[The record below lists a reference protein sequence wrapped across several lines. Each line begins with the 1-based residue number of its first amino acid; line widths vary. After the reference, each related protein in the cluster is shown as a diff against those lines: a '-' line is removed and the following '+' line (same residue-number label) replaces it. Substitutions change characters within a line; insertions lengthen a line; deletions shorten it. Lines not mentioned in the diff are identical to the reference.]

1 MKTAL
6 GIGLVL
12 VLVVTTF
19 TALGLS
25 ENNHMLVFG
34 LLLAVIS
41 GLVTIALAATAKIQA
56 LRATFEPAPLVAQNK
71 SHSFS
76 NTTAMHHYPSEEL
89 RELASLRQDLRT
101 LQDLHGNAVFEIAAL
116 KTHMRLCFD
125 NIRYHEQITLPHALA
140 GQAGAFIVA
149 TLMTLVGTALCALPD
164 IAYAL
169 AKAVNLLLVNGW
181 QHASHWRAG

>member
-6 GIGLVL
+6 GMGLAL
-12 VLVVTTF
+12 VLVVTAF

-25 ENNHMLVFG
+25 ENNHMLIFG

-41 GLVTIALAATAKIQA
+41 GLVTIALAATAKLQA
-56 LRATFEPAPLVAQNK
+56 LRATFEPTPSVAQNK
-71 SHSFS
+71 SYSFS
-76 NTTAMHHYPSEEL
+76 NTTAIHHYPTEEL
-89 RELASLRQDLRT
+89 RELASLRQDLRA
-101 LQDLHGNAVFEIAAL
+101 LQDLHDKAVFEIAAL

-140 GQAGAFIVA
+140 GQAGAIIVA

-169 AKAVNLLLVNGW
+169 AKAVNVLLVNGW
-181 QHASHWRAG
+181 QHVSHWRAG